1 MLTTRSM
8 SEQTARTSAQSPG
21 PQPGAFAPSRDE
33 LEQLFLLKYGP
44 VETTGWS
51 PRRRHEFGYYSPDDY
66 YEALVGKL
74 VTPETRWLDVGS
86 GRDIFPSNKPLALE
100 LSKRAAKLVG
110 VDPSPNIHD
119 NPFVHERAQ
128 ALLQDF
134 DYSGTFTLA
143 TLRMVAEH
151 VTDPPALVAKL
162 AQLVESKGYVV
173 IYTINVW
180 SPVSVI
186 SWATPMWFHHQAKR
200 ILWNTE
206 ERDTFPVAYKMNT
219 RRALEGLFSRGGFR
233 EVHFQHLDDCRS
245 FAGFSSLNYAELSLW
260 KALNK
265 LDVTYP
271 ENCLMGV
278 YQRV

>member
-1 MLTTRSM
+1 M
-8 SEQTARTSAQSPG
+8 S
-21 PQPGAFAPSRDE
+21 FAVSTDE

-51 PRRRHEFGYYSPDDY
+51 PRRRHRFGYYSPDDY
-66 YEALVGKL
+66 YEALVSKL
-74 VTPETRWLDVGS
+74 VTPQSRWLDVGS
-86 GRDIFPSNKPLALE
+86 GRDIFPSNKPLATA
-100 LSKRAAKLVG
+100 LSKRAEKLVG

-128 ALLQDF
+128 KMLQDF
-134 DYSGTFTLA
+134 EYAGTFTLA

-151 VTDPPALVAKL
+151 VTQPGELVNKLASLVAPGGL
-162 AQLVESKGYVV
+162 VV

-180 SPVSVI
+180 SPVSVV
-186 SWATPMWFHHQAKR
+186 SWATPMWFHHRAKKL
-200 ILWNTE
+200 LWNTE

-219 RRALEGLFSRGGFR
+219 RATLERLFRDGGFS

-260 KALNK
+260 KVLHR
-265 LDVTYP
+265 LDLTYP
-271 ENCLMGV
+271 ENCLLGV
-278 YQRV
+278 YRRS